1 MECNLACVEINLG
14 LFKNL
19 YSPLIYPELGRD
31 DFITE
36 RRYNPRKTMT
46 NLYIELS
53 IKCTFLGLLQQ
64 KCPAQIFTWQVATS
78 EKFNPF
84 IIDHSGMYLLKKGRG
99 SLGNV
104 TLLIDE
110 SMLINNVHFR
120 EFSFRNKRVTLWQ
133 VSFFRQI
140 ISARRLSTRCSPLT
154 VICTYL
160 IYDFWFCSNGPR
172 TLKHVERQH
181 VSYYHWTTTL

>member
-64 KCPAQIFTWQVATS
+64 KCPAQIFT
-78 EKFNPF
+78 
-84 IIDHSGMYLLKKGRG
+84 
-99 SLGNV
+99 
-104 TLLIDE
+104 
-110 SMLINNVHFR
+110 
-120 EFSFRNKRVTLWQ
+120 
-133 VSFFRQI
+133 
-140 ISARRLSTRCSPLT
+140 
-154 VICTYL
+154 
-160 IYDFWFCSNGPR
+160 
-172 TLKHVERQH
+172 
-181 VSYYHWTTTL
+181 

>member
-64 KCPAQIFTWQVATS
+64 KCSAQIFT
-78 EKFNPF
+78 
-84 IIDHSGMYLLKKGRG
+84 
-99 SLGNV
+99 
-104 TLLIDE
+104 
-110 SMLINNVHFR
+110 
-120 EFSFRNKRVTLWQ
+120 
-133 VSFFRQI
+133 
-140 ISARRLSTRCSPLT
+140 
-154 VICTYL
+154 
-160 IYDFWFCSNGPR
+160 
-172 TLKHVERQH
+172 
-181 VSYYHWTTTL
+181 

>member
-1 MECNLACVEINLG
+1 MECNLDSVEMNLG

-19 YSPLIYPELGRD
+19 YSPLIYPELRRD

-36 RRYNPRKTMT
+36 RRYNPRKTRT
-46 NLYIELS
+46 NLHSELS
-53 IKCTFLGLLQQ
+53 VKFTFLGLLQQ
-64 KCPAQIFTWQVATS
+64 KCPAQIFTWQVVTLD
-78 EKFNPF
+78 KFNPL
-84 IIDHSGMYLLKKGRG
+84 IDDSGMYLLKRGRG

-140 ISARRLSTRCSPLT
+140 ISTRRLCTRYSPLT
-154 VICTYL
+154 VICTHL

-172 TLKHVERQH
+172 TLKLLKRQH
-181 VSYYHWTTTL
+181 VSYYHWTTTLY